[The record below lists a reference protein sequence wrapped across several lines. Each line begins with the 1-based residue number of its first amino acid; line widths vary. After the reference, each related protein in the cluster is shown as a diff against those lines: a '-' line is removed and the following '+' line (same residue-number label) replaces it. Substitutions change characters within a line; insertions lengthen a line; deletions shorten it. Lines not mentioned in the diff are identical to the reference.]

1 MIFTT
6 SSGIIGIMR
15 FALIVAAFCA
25 FHSANFAC
33 NKSVPGNAVG
43 AWGGEHVALQ
53 VSNSGAR
60 LELDCAHG
68 EISGPLTVDKHG
80 NFDMPGTFT
89 PEHGGPIRKDENSNA
104 QPARYTGHIEGDT
117 MTLKIVRGQQESG
130 PLTLTRNAQPKLTKC
145 L

>member
-1 MIFTT
+1 MKLAFILA
-6 SSGIIGIMR
+6 I
-15 FALIVAAFCA
+15 FCA

-53 VSNSGAR
+53 VSNNDAR

-68 EISGPLTVDKHG
+68 QITGPVTLDKNG
-80 NFDMPGTFT
+80 NFDVAGTFT
-89 PEHGGPIRKDENSNA
+89 PEHGGPIRKDENPTA
-104 QPARYTGHIEGDT
+104 QSARYTGHIEGDT
-117 MTLKIVRGQQESG
+117 MTLKIVRSQQESG
-130 PLTLTRNAQPKLTKC
+130 PFTLTRNAQPRLTKC